1 MLFRSLRFAIFGV
14 PVIFVFA
21 VFAGCSDESPPVKK
35 PDAERALKPKKADLP
50 EVPEGAGEIDADAPR
65 ELTPTKSGL
74 YYRILRKSDGPKP
87 TRADTVVANYKGWL
101 DNGEPF
107 DSSYDRHKPSEFPL
121 SGVVR
126 GWTEGLQLIGQG
138 GMIELEIPYDLGY
151 GADGRPPKIPPFA
164 TLHFIVELVEVK

>member
-1 MLFRSLRFAIFGV
+1 MPSLRFAIFVV
-14 PVIFVFA
+14 PVIFVLA
-21 VFAGCSDESPPVKK
+21 LFAGCSDESAPAKK
-35 PDAERALKPKKADLP
+35 PDAEPALKPKKADLP
-50 EVPEGAGEIDADAPR
+50 ELPDGAGEMDADAPR

-101 DNGEPF
+101 DDGQQF
-107 DSSYDRHKPSEFPL
+107 DSSYDGHKPIELPL
-121 SGVVR
+121 SRFVR

-138 GMIELEIPYDLGY
+138 GMIELEVPYELGY
-151 GADGRPPKIPPFA
+151 GFQGRPPKIPPFA